1 MSEAQ
6 PVFTI
11 EKIYLKDL
19 SLEIPNAPQ
28 IFTEQQSPKID
39 IRLHNEV
46 KAIDTGVYEVVLT
59 ATVTAKHDDK
69 TAFLVEVAQAGI
81 FQVRDFP
88 QQELEAVVN
97 VVCPKNLLPYARETV
112 STVLNRAGFP
122 AVILPHVGFEA
133 IYQQRLQEQ
142 QAQQQSGAIASPWN
156 KG

>member
-28 IFTEQQSPKID
+28 IFTEHQPPKVD

-46 KAIDTGVYEVVLT
+46 KSIDTGLFEVVLT
-59 ATVTAKHDDK
+59 VTITAKHDEK

-81 FQVRDFP
+81 FQARDFP
-88 QQELEAVVN
+88 PSELDMVVN
-97 VVCPKNLLPYARETV
+97 VVCPNNLLPYARETV
-112 STVLNRAGFP
+112 STILNRAGFP
-122 AVILPHVGFEA
+122 AVLLPHVGFEA

-142 QAQQQSGAIASPWN
+142 QAQQQAGVRLPQASDR
-156 KG
+156 